1 VCCLLAL
8 YTNLFTA
15 LWHHIA
21 NFGHAMQAREIL
33 EHAVRIDV
41 TQPGPHKTSAEL
53 EMDLGQ
59 FERAR
64 LILLKGQ

>member
-1 VCCLLAL
+1 
-8 YTNLFTA
+8 
-15 LWHHIA
+15 
-21 NFGHAMQAREIL
+21 M
-33 EHAVRIDV
+33 

-64 LILLKGQ
+64 LILLKGEHTVQTVCLFMAVYTCHDTVILSMYSAHGRKL

>member
-1 VCCLLAL
+1 
-8 YTNLFTA
+8 
-15 LWHHIA
+15 
-21 NFGHAMQAREIL
+21 MQAREIL